1 MNRRHDG
8 RWEKAKKINGKIVH
22 FYSME
27 PTQRKAERDIER
39 HMIEYS
45 TTKAEKE
52 TESLK
57 FKAVAE
63 EWERQKREEITEST
77 WIK

>member
-1 MNRRHDG
+1 MNRRHDE
-8 RWEKAKKINGKIVH
+8 RWEKTKMIGGKVIH

-39 HMIEYS
+39 QMIEYS
-45 TTKAEKE
+45 TTEAEKE

-63 EWERQKREEITEST
+63 
-77 WIK
+77 